1 MAEHEKLAEL
11 SSTQSVSALGLR
23 WAALRGMLNSPL
35 ITTEDQRALRDEL
48 LVELATLEQDFST
61 VPSRNSMEISA
72 KVDVAKSV
80 LRDKIDSSETWMIEL
95 LESIQSDL
103 QNVVS
108 TTQAPQMARPTV
120 NFSRSNQ
127 SRAEETET
135 AEATTPSAA

>member
-1 MAEHEKLAEL
+1 VAEHEKLAEL

-35 ITTEDQRALRDEL
+35 ITTEEQRALRDEL

-61 VPSRNSMEISA
+61 VPSRNAMEISA

-80 LRDKIDSSETWMIEL
+80 LRDKIDSSEAWMIEL

-103 QNVVS
+103 QNVVA
-108 TTQAPQMARPTV
+108 TAPASQMARPTV

-127 SRAEETET
+127 SRAEETE